1 MELNDEKVVPDV
13 SEPEETKEV
22 VKSQPETKVAAA
34 DTPLE
39 PKKKGNI
46 FQSIAQL
53 FTSK

>member
-1 MELNDEKVVPDV
+1 MELNDKKVVPDEP
-13 SEPEETKEV
+13 EPEETKAV

-34 DTPLE
+34 DTPPE
-39 PKKKGNI
+39 QKKKGNI